1 MSADDRVTTRVE
13 PVEFAP
19 DWSLH
24 PGALLRQVLQ
34 EQGLR
39 QSEIAERTGLSAK
52 HINQIVNESI
62 GITGDVAVLLERTL
76 GVPALF
82 WTRAE
87 ADYQAYE
94 SKRKATANLGQHTAW
109 ANRFDAATLRRH
121 GVISARDDAT
131 TKVEKILKLF
141 RVATPDAFE
150 QTWMRPR
157 VSFRRSQAFAVAE
170 QNTAL
175 WLRLVERSAED
186 VKVAAL
192 STRAMRQVARTLPA
206 MTNLSVPDGFVAA
219 RAALAEAGVVLTFVR
234 EVPGTRVCAATWWL
248 DAERP
253 VIGLTERNRKPD
265 IFWFNLAHELGHLI
279 RHPRRT
285 TFLDLDTEK
294 KSNDPAE
301 SEADAFAIETLVP
314 GDARDRIAQAG
325 SRQDLV
331 LLAARLGIGVAV
343 VAGQYAKLTDRWDI
357 ASPLR
362 GKITDEDVA
371 ELEVLVATATE

>member
-1 MSADDRVTTRVE
+1 VKPLSE

-19 DWSLH
+19 NWSLH
-24 PGALLRQVLQ
+24 PGALLRQVLH
-34 EQGLR
+34 EQNVR

-94 SKRKATANLGQHTAW
+94 STRKATAGLAGHAAW
-109 ANRFDAATLRRH
+109 ANRFDEATLRRH
-121 GVISARDDAT
+121 DVIGVGDDVL
-131 TKVEKILKLF
+131 TKIEKILKLF
-141 RVATPDAFE
+141 RVATPEAFE

-175 WLRLVERSAED
+175 WLRLVERSAEN
-186 VKVAAL
+186 VKVSTF
-192 STRAMRQVARTLPA
+192 STRTLRKVAPTLAA
-206 MTNLSVPDGFVAA
+206 MTNFSVPDGFVAA

-248 DAERP
+248 DADRP
-253 VIGLTERNRKPD
+253 VIGLTERHRKPD
-265 IFWFNLAHELGHLI
+265 VFWFNVVHEVGHII

-285 TFLDLDTEK
+285 TFLDLDSEK
-294 KSNDPAE
+294 QSNNPIE
-301 SEADAFAIETLVP
+301 SEADAFAVEILAP
-314 GDARDRIAQAG
+314 GNARDRIAKAG

-331 LLAARLGIGVAV
+331 LLAARLGIGIAI

-362 GKITDEDVA
+362 GKVTDEDLN
-371 ELEVLVATATE
+371 ELEELVAGTRR

>member
-1 MSADDRVTTRVE
+1 VKARPE
-13 PVEFAP
+13 PAEFAP
-19 DWSLH
+19 TWSLH

-34 EQGLR
+34 KQDVR

-52 HINQIVNESI
+52 HVNQIVNESI

-87 ADYQAYE
+87 ADYQAFE
-94 SKRKATANLGQHTAW
+94 SKRKATANLGRYAAW
-109 ANRFDAATLRRH
+109 ANRFDEATLRRH
-121 GVISARDDAT
+121 GVISAGDDMP
-131 TKVEKILKLF
+131 TKVDKILRLF

-186 VKVAAL
+186 MRVGTL
-192 STRAMRQVARTLPA
+192 STRALRRTARTLPA
-206 MTNLSVPDGFVAA
+206 MTNLSVPDGFIAA
-219 RAALAEAGVVLTFVR
+219 RAALAEAGVALTFVR

-248 DAERP
+248 DADRP
-253 VIGLTERNRKPD
+253 IIGLTERHRKPD
-265 IFWFNLAHELGHLI
+265 TFWFNLVHEVGHI
-279 RHPRRT
+279 IQHPRRT

-294 KSNDPAE
+294 QSNNPAE

-314 GDARDRIAQAG
+314 GNARDRIAQAG

-331 LLAARLGIGVAV
+331 LLAARLGIGVAI
-343 VAGQYAKLTDRWDI
+343 VAGQYAKLTNAWDV

-362 GKITDEDVA
+362 GKITDEDLA
-371 ELEVLVATATE
+371 ELEELVVGGLRLP